1 MKKIWILLNGSIAAL
16 ATTSLVVSCGNPK
29 AENTNATPEPD
40 KPIIAD
46 NKMTELVGKI
56 NLLAQIN
63 PEEYEKYK
71 DNIKKN
77 LTDQEIET
85 LIDEIN
91 KIISSYDASFNSLQA
106 QVKEAQSWVDG
117 LNLQKI
123 LFETLKP
130 EINKFTNYLT
140 SISVKKINTISNE
153 QIALFNSGINEK
165 KTALIQIK
173 EKAENQ
179 ITQLQSEL
187 TIKITSAKEQLQT
200 LKQYSIAEFETLQAK
215 LNVFEQAQNSAEN
228 LASLNDLLDNIKSL
242 IVKIEQ
248 KNSTY
253 KTQKEE
259 LIASYNQ
266 LNTKVLELIKQV
278 KTWDVDYATT
288 KENLVSTLSQN
299 IANESLDNIQKV
311 NSQLNELL
319 EELNEN
325 TQQHNSISQKVTN
338 LIQET
343 KTGLLNTLN
352 TDELKEL
359 HTKLSDYLNG
369 ITTLNIPNDKLAE
382 LLKHLQQTITEVRAE
397 RDAILSRDKEE
408 KEAIDK
414 LKQQMNSKI
423 ENINSLLAEIDK
435 YDKDYVANGKKELN
449 NLIANNAD
457 SSAELKMKLDKLVIL
472 DNIINRYIS
481 DRNKILEILK
491 TTSVNNI
498 NDYIKTFSRGKLY
511 NTGQNSLLQQAKN
524 IQEFLKQD
532 FTTKSL
538 SQLRD
543 IQADYFNKIKTLEQ
557 DYQRLM
563 NETEEIQ
570 AIALKL
576 KNFLGQKAKSE
587 ELNEKENEIKAY
599 IDSLPIGNIEL
610 LSGDSVVPTIQKL
623 KEYET
628 ELKIS

>member
-29 AENTNATPEPD
+29 AENTNPTPEPD

-46 NKMTELVGKI
+46 NKKTELVAKI

-85 LIDEIN
+85 LTGEIN
-91 KIISSYDASFNSLQA
+91 KIISSYAASFNSLQA

-153 QIALFNSGINEK
+153 QITLFNSGINKK
-165 KTALIQIK
+165 KTALIQAK
-173 EKAENQ
+173 EEAEKQ
-179 ITQLQSEL
+179 ITKLQSEL
-187 TIKITSAKEQLQT
+187 TNEIISAKEQLQT
-200 LKQYSIAEFETLQAK
+200 LKQYSIAEFETLQAE
-215 LNVFEQAQNSAEN
+215 LNGFEQTQNSVEN
-228 LASLNDLLDNIKSL
+228 LASLNALSDNIKSL

-253 KTQKEE
+253 KTQKEQ

-278 KTWDVDYATT
+278 KTWNVDYATT

-299 IANESLDNIQKV
+299 IANENIDNIQKA
-311 NSQLNELL
+311 NSQLNQLL

-325 TQQHNSISQKVTN
+325 IQQHNSISQKVTN

-343 KTGLLNTLN
+343 KTGLLNTLD

-359 HTKLSDYLNG
+359 HTKLSEYLNG

-382 LLKHLQQTITEVRAE
+382 LLNHLQQTITEITAE
-397 RDAILSRDKEE
+397 RDAILSHDKEE

-414 LKQQMNSKI
+414 LKQQVSSKI
-423 ENINSLLAEIDK
+423 QNINSFLIQIEK
-435 YDKDYVANGKKELN
+435 YDSAYAANIKKELN
-449 NLIANNAD
+449 DLNVSNVD
-457 SSAELKMKLDKLVIL
+457 SSAELKMKLDKLVSL
-472 DNIINRYIS
+472 DNIIIRYIS

-511 NTGQNSLLQQAKN
+511 NTGQNNLLQQAKN

-543 IQADYFNKIKTLEQ
+543 IRADYLNKIKMLEQ

-570 AIALKL
+570 SIALKL
-576 KNFLGQKAKSE
+576 KNFLDQKAKLEKLS
-587 ELNEKENEIKAY
+587 EKENEIKTY
-599 IDSLPIGNIEL
+599 IDNLPIGNIEL
-610 LSGDSVVPTIQKL
+610 LSGDSVVSTIQKL